1 MSVTSATLLIAHG
14 SRRPEA
20 NADLVRLAEMLAP
33 HLPGERIEIAYLE
46 LAEPTIP
53 EGLSRCLAAGAT
65 RVRMMPYF
73 LSAGAHVTGDLERFR
88 ADFAARYPDVAF
100 QLCGPLGLHPRIID
114 IVLDRL
120 DEAAVRQ
127 ER

>member
-65 RVRMMPYF
+65 RVRMLPYF
-73 LSAGAHVTGDLERFR
+73 LSAGAHVTGDLEQFR
-88 ADFAARYPDVAF
+88 ADFAARYPDVVF

-120 DEAAVRQ
+120 GEASVHE